1 MLLTGFSFSGF
12 HKKITAETIGV
23 NRVAIGRE
31 RLAHDLRFSEKT
43 IENAIVLSGKMQEAF
58 KLAIQALEKPEL
70 AQQVIAMKAK
80 IQDLVNDIVEHLAQR
95 LVAEDPNR
103 TLLYRLESQAVE
115 IIQRDYYFAKKIAK
129 EIVRELE
136 ASIEDPVLKAELTA
150 AATQPG

>member
-1 MLLTGFSFSGF
+1 M
-12 HKKITAETIGV
+12 

-115 IIQRDYYFAKKIAK
+115 IIQRDYYFAKKFAK